1 MSCRNCGNFDPEE
14 YYCKVQS
21 GVYQVDSAESEGC
34 PYWEPVSRQ
43 EEERRIE
50 TYGTP
55 GCLIMFLLLP
65 FLLIMK
71 TI

>member
-34 PYWEPVSRQ
+34 PYWEPVSEQ
-43 EEERRIE
+43 EENRRVE
-50 TYGTP
+50 TYGS
-55 GCLIMFLLLP
+55 GCLIMILLLP
-65 FLLIMK
+65 FLLLMK
-71 TI
+71 VI

>member
-1 MSCRNCGNFDPEE
+1 MSCRNCDNFDPEE

-21 GVYQVDSAESEGC
+21 GVYQVDSVETEAC
-34 PYWEPVSRQ
+34 PYWEPASEQ
-43 EEERRIE
+43 EVERRIE
-50 TYGTP
+50 TYGT

-71 TI
+71 IV